1 MPAVCSGC
9 AHYNRP
15 VAGSRAEH
23 KDTSQTSAGGGL
35 TGWCSPGY
43 APGTVRHRRA
53 KHVTFSPSRAV
64 QHERGPRNSTIRK
77 QLAQYIKDTTRG
89 DAAPP
94 ACPAFL
100 GAPYL
105 PVRALVP
112 VTLAGG
118 CAPEFSHSTIFQPVP
133 RYPVEVLQRWSCKTE
148 PVQESAARLLNM
160 TLHWVRSIPTF
171 LTLSSHDQHLL
182 LQSSWPEMFLLGLAQ
197 WALPMDPK
205 QLAVEAGLPCEQTS
219 PGRLTSFLQQVQLL
233 QDTLH
238 KFHHMQ
244 LDAVEYACLKGIVLF
259 KTDVP
264 SLREPG
270 TVAVLQDQT
279 QLSFSHHI
287 EVHKPG
293 QPFRFGKLLLLLSSL
308 REVQC
313 SSLESVF
320 FTKMTTGAVSMD
332 QLVLDMYKS
341 LQAEDLSDSYR
352 STQVICHRE
361 GRFAAEG
368 VFATERRIRARNLL
382 SVAKT
387 PLAANRPST
396 PNKTVK
402 EAKPVA
408 GQENFLLNSPC
419 GYSPGQQ

>member
-1 MPAVCSGC
+1 MNKLPSASSRILDIPCKVCGDRSSGKHYGVYTCDGCSGFFKRSIR
-9 AHYNRP
+9 HNRNYTCKSPNNSPCP
-15 VAGSRAEH
+15 VDKSRRNQCRACRLQRCFQVSMN
-23 KDTSQTSAGGGL
+23 KD
-35 TGWCSPGY
+35 
-43 APGTVRHRRA
+43 
-53 KHVTFSPSRAV
+53 AV

-133 RYPVEVLQRWSCKTE
+133 RYPVEVLQRWSCKSE

-313 SSLESVF
+313 SSLESMF
-320 FTKMTTGAVSMD
+320 FTKMTTGGVSMD

-352 STQVICHRE
+352 CY
-361 GRFAAEG
+361 G
-368 VFATERRIRARNLL
+368 
-382 SVAKT
+382 
-387 PLAANRPST
+387 RPST
-396 PNKTVK
+396 
-402 EAKPVA
+402 
-408 GQENFLLNSPC
+408 
-419 GYSPGQQ
+419 